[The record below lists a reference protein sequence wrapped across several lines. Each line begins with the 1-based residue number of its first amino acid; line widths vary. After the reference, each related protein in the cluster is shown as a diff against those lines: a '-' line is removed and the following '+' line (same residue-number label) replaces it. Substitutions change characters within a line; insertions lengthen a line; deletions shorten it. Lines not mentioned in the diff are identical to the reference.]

1 MQNRKNLIQ
10 ATADFEHWRQTRI
23 NKHASIPDELRCLAL
38 KLLEE
43 YPISHVTKALR
54 ICTTQIN
61 DWRKQLPFK
70 SSAPDFVPLQIEPDL
85 RPKSDLSLQLTLPNL
100 SQIRISGLVSPDLL
114 RALIQEAGE
123 VK

>member
-1 MQNRKNLIQ
+1 MQNQKNLIQ

-54 ICTTQIN
+54 ICTTQLN
-61 DWRKQLPFK
+61 DWRKQLPVK

-85 RPKSDLSLQLTLPNL
+85 RKQWYGHTLTPIMLHFKYLAAN
-100 SQIRISGLVSPDLL
+100 
-114 RALIQEAGE
+114 
-123 VK
+123 

>member
-1 MQNRKNLIQ
+1 MQNQKNLIQ

-54 ICTTQIN
+54 ICTTQLN
-61 DWRKQLPFK
+61 DWRKQLP
-70 SSAPDFVPLQIEPDL
+70 
-85 RPKSDLSLQLTLPNL
+85 LTLPNS

>member
-1 MQNRKNLIQ
+1 MQNQKNLIQ

-54 ICTTQIN
+54 ICTTQLN
-61 DWRKQLPFK
+61 VADHWAK
-70 SSAPDFVPLQIEPDL
+70 SVRPRATRYGAATLQCL
-85 RPKSDLSLQLTLPNL
+85 WSVLHCQVT
-100 SQIRISGLVSPDLL
+100 
-114 RALIQEAGE
+114 
-123 VK
+123 